1 MISGEVEYSFPPSPL
16 INLFGILI
24 MTMHLLKP
32 HFTTTSYKKRR
43 SKKPA
48 LQQDPKFLK
57 KMGYTGTKEHKIS
70 LPDLSVERRN
80 PTSDRI
86 YSDAK
91 GKRVSEEDAARVSS
105 KYVIGQAY
113 NKGGF
118 QVLSEAEASDP
129 STGKRR

>member
-1 MISGEVEYSFPPSPL
+1 
-16 INLFGILI
+16 

-48 LQQDPKFLK
+48 LQQDPKFMK
-57 KMGYTGTKEHKIS
+57 KMGYTGTKKHKIS
-70 LPDLSVERRN
+70 MPDLSVERRN
-80 PTSDRI
+80 STSDRI
-86 YSDAK
+86 FAETNTK
-91 GKRVSEEDAARVSS
+91 KVSTEDMARVSS

-129 STGKRR
+129 TTGKRR